1 MNKNLS
7 KLLIFG
13 AISLVIILIVITIW
27 RGQEAAERA
36 TVTIDDQVLAVRIAD
51 NVWERRQGLS
61 GLEAKEVK
69 AQGMLFVFDQ
79 ARVQD
84 FWMKGMQLDLDVVWI
99 REGKI
104 VGLEH
109 AVPAP
114 AAGEAPAKFSS
125 APVLVDMVLELPAG
139 YIDVFGLV
147 GGLSLKV
154 DLP

>member
-13 AISLVIILIVITIW
+13 AISPVIILIVITIW

-125 APVLVDMVLELPAG
+125 APVPVDMVLELPAG